1 MEYNILFY
9 TSALHFVAG
18 RVIKLG
24 ALSCTAGD
32 ILSLVRLGYFIIIR
46 WEIYTTMEH
55 TVEFMQVKEHND
67 Y

>member
-9 TSALHFVAG
+9 TSALHFVFAG

-32 ILSLVRLGYFIIIR
+32 FLSLVRLGYFIIIR
-46 WEIYTTMEH
+46 
-55 TVEFMQVKEHND
+55 
-67 Y
+67 